1 MLLSARK
8 ISKHFDGTQALR
20 EVDLTIEAGTVHALV
35 GENGAGKSTLS
46 KIIAGVVQPD
56 SGGLWWDGKP
66 VSLRDPV
73 EAQRLGIG
81 IIFQELDVFPHLSV
95 ADNLTI
101 GNLGAERGAWLNR
114 RDLQSF
120 CEPLLDEVGLHV
132 PAGRLVAELSIA
144 QMQLVLIA
152 RALGMN
158 ARLLI
163 MDEPTSAL
171 SDDNAETLFGLIAR
185 LKEKGVAILYVSHKM
200 DEIFR
205 LSSSITVL
213 RDGAHIGTVATADT
227 DMNRIIAMMVGRE
240 LGAGDARPA
249 TFENGKVLLRVE
261 GLSSGK
267 LANVS
272 FELRAGEVLGIAGLV
287 GSGRSSLGAALFGL
301 DPTAA
306 GHIEL
311 HGRPYTPRSAEH
323 AIQSGIGLLPEDRKS
338 MGLMMQMSVE
348 DNATMSILGR
358 LQTAGFLR
366 KGAARDQAA
375 EVNRR
380 LRVKA
385 ASPDAS
391 ISTLSGGNQQKV
403 LLARW
408 LLVNPDV
415 IILDDPTRGID
426 IGAKYDIY
434 QVIRSLSDSGKGVIL
449 ISSEL
454 PELLQCS
461 DRILVLHEGQQAG
474 VLDRAEATQERIM
487 ALATRTES
495 AA

>member
-1 MLLSARK
+1 VLLSARN

-20 EVDLTIEAGTVHALV
+20 AVDFDVEAGTVHAFV

-56 SGGLWWDGKP
+56 SGELVWDGKP
-66 VSLRDPV
+66 VALRNPV

-95 ADNLTI
+95 GDNLTI
-101 GNLGAERGAWLNR
+101 GSLGAERGAWLNPAAMR
-114 RDLQSF
+114 AF
-120 CEPLLDEVGLHV
+120 CRPLLDEVGLRV
-132 PAGRLVAELSIA
+132 SPSTLVGDLSIA

-171 SDDNAETLFGLIAR
+171 SDDNAETLFSLIVQ
-185 LKEKGVAILYVSHKM
+185 LKQRGVALLYVSHKM
-200 DEIFR
+200 DEVFR
-205 LSSSITVL
+205 LSDRITVL
-213 RDGAHIGTVATADT
+213 RDGVHIATVTTSET
-227 DMNRIIAMMVGRE
+227 DRARVIAMMVARE
-240 LGAGDARPA
+240 LDAAEERPA
-249 TFENGKVLLRVE
+249 ISSGVPALLRVT
-261 GLSSGK
+261 GLSSRK
-267 LANVS
+267 LASVN
-272 FELRAGEVLGIAGLV
+272 FDLHPGEVLGIAGLV

-301 DPTAA
+301 DPSAR
-306 GHIEL
+306 GDIEL
-311 HGRPYTPRSAEH
+311 RGQPYQPSSPTH
-323 AIQSGIGLLPEDRKS
+323 AIRSGIGLLPEDRKT
-338 MGLMMQMSVE
+338 MGLMMKMNIE
-348 DNATMSILGR
+348 DNATISILDQ
-358 LQTAGFLR
+358 LESFGFLR
-366 KGAARDQAA
+366 SAAAHELADSMHRK
-375 EVNRR
+375 

-385 ASPDAS
+385 AGYDLL

-426 IGAKYDIY
+426 IGAKDIIY
-434 QVIRSLSDSGKGVIL
+434 QVICSLSEAGKGVIL

-454 PELLQCS
+454 PELLRCS
-461 DRILVLHEGQQAG
+461 DRILVLHEGQQVGILAHT
-474 VLDRAEATQERIM
+474 EATQELIM
-487 ALATRTES
+487 ALATRP
-495 AA
+495 